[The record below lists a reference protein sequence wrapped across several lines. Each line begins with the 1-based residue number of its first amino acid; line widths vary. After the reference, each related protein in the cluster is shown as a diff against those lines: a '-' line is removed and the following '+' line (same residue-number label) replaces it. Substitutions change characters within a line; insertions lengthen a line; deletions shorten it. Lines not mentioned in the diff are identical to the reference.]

1 MSHTIQTTQCPY
13 CHAPAP
19 VIYADGAFFSAHC
32 CEVMEQESEAR
43 EDLVPMEW
51 ISLAPTS
58 LVAQA
63 NWQNLC
69 QALGGAA

>member
-1 MSHTIQTTQCPY
+1 MSQQIQCPF
-13 CHAPAP
+13 CHASKPA
-19 VIYADGAFFSAHC
+19 IYADGAFFSGHC

-43 EDLVPMEW
+43 EDLVSMEW

-63 NWQNLC
+63 NWQKTC
-69 QALGGAA
+69 QALGGAV